1 MIMPKFVKILLL
13 LPLILSFLGK
23 EIVLAY
29 SSSDIVNISLK
40 LSLCGDGFTE
50 GDEDCEPST
59 GVTETCLDYGYQSGM
74 LTCDYSC
81 SYDYSACKYI
91 PVERPEE
98 EDPIEED
105 YNFEEFISN
114 LPFFINL
121 YDLNND
127 GHIDFAEFT
136 NILYTWVDSWKLFR
150 QTDEVDQEDVKGTC
164 DVNND
169 SLCNVI
175 DFSIIL
181 YYVDND

>member
-1 MIMPKFVKILLL
+1 MIMQKFLKVLLL
-13 LPLILSFLGK
+13 LPLIFSFLGK
-23 EIVLAY
+23 EVILAY

-40 LSLCGDGFTE
+40 LSLCGDGITE
-50 GDEDCEPST
+50 GDEDCEQST

-81 SYDYSACKYI
+81 SYDYSACIYI
-91 PVERPEE
+91 PVEQPEE
-98 EDPIEED
+98 ENATEED
-105 YNFEEFISN
+105 YRIERIISN
-114 LPFFINL
+114 LPFFINMF
-121 YDLNND
+121 DLNNN
-127 GHIDFAEFT
+127 GQIDFAEFT

-150 QTDEVDQEDVKGTC
+150 QTEEGDQEDVKGTC

-181 YYVDND
+181 YYLDND